1 MSDKLP
7 AAYFSPLF
15 ILADNPL
22 GIWWESAGALEKTA
36 LILLGGVLVH
46 IVFRMLI
53 LRGLNKL
60 AHATENDL
68 DDRLVHFIRRF
79 YALGL
84 MFALVM
90 MILSANNIEITPL
103 LASAGIVGIAIG
115 LAAKET
121 LADILA
127 GIFLIVDRPMRMG
140 DRIKIERIGDHWG
153 SWGDVVDIGLRR
165 TQIRNT
171 DGVIVN
177 YPNNTLASS
186 VITNFSF
193 EDKPVRVRVRF
204 QVNYDADLEVVSD
217 LARKA
222 IHACEGVLPDSA
234 DIVIRSVWDDSGGHN
249 LGGVLVEGRYRIA
262 DVRERTRI
270 RSRVLAG
277 IVKHLRAGG
286 VDFAT
291 QSIELRGGAVEP

>member
-1 MSDKLP
+1 MIFAGVFP
-7 AAYFSPLF
+7 SP
-15 ILADNPL
+15 ILATNEL
-22 GIWWESAGALEKTA
+22 SEWWENFGALEKTGMILA
-36 LILLGGVLVH
+36 GGILIH
-46 IVFRMLI
+46 IVFRVFI
-53 LRGLNKL
+53 LRGLNKI
-60 AHATENDL
+60 AKATENDL

-84 MFALVM
+84 LFALVV
-90 MILSANNIEITPL
+90 MILRANDIEITPL

-140 DRIKIERIGDHWG
+140 DRIKIERIGAHWG

-177 YPNNTLASS
+177 YPNNVLAAS

-193 EDKPVRVRVRF
+193 EDEPVRVRVRF
-204 QVNYDADLEVVSD
+204 QVNFDADLDRVFE
-217 LARKA
+217 LAASA
-222 IHACEGVLPDSA
+222 IESCEGVIKDSS
-234 DIVIRSVWDDSGGHN
+234 DMVVRSLWDDDGGHN
-249 LGGVLVEGRYRIA
+249 LRGVLVEGRYKIA
-262 DVRERTRI
+262 DVRVRTRV
-270 RSRVLAG
+270 RSRVLIA
-277 IVKHLRAGG
+277 IVKSLKGDG
-286 VDFAT
+286 INFA
-291 QSIELRGGAVEP
+291 SPVVELRRGQSE